1 MLRLGELKTQRPD
14 IYRQILAA
22 ANDEGIIRIL
32 KLNAPGVKEISELI
46 TNRDLTTLRVS
57 FDIGGGRRSRNMNY
71 TNRYLKPYKTV

>member
-1 MLRLGELKTQRPD
+1 MKKNVSKSMKGGAFPYNRGRVG
-14 IYRQILAA
+14 
-22 ANDEGIIRIL
+22 N
-32 KLNAPGVKEISELI
+32 SELI